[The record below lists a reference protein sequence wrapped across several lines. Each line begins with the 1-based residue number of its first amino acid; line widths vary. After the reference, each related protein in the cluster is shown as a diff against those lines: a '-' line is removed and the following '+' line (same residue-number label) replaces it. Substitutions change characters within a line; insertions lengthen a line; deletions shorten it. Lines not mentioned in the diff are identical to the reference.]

1 MTRGIHAL
9 VAQLVERRTENP
21 YVGGSIP
28 PQGTTFFAEH
38 AGVAQLAEQLICNQ
52 QVVGSIPIA
61 SSNFPST
68 PKVGGVKI

>member
-1 MTRGIHAL
+1 MRLYAL

-28 PQGTTFFAEH
+28 PQGTIILPRR

-52 QVVGSIPIA
+52 QVVGSIPIT
-61 SSNFPST
+61 SSTANTEP
-68 PKVGGVKI
+68 PPIL